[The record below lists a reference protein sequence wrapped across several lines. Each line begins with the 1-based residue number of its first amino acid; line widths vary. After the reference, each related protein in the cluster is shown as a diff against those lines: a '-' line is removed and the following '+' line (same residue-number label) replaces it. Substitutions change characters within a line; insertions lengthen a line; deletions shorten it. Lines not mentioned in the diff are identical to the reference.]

1 MLRITINTNAFKL
14 PLTEFNMFTNSSTF
28 FKILVAIDGSEKS
41 IKAVE
46 YAIEL
51 ANNEKPS
58 VQLIAVTV
66 IELGKLNLSTFLAAP
81 TFGLKELE
89 EKKKQAKE
97 WLSNTEKLIQHKGK
111 NIEFKSCI
119 LEDPT
124 LRVSSL
130 IINHAEHEN
139 VNLIIVGNRGNKGFK
154 RMLLGSVASD
164 IVTYA
169 HCPVLVV
176 K

>member
-1 MLRITINTNAFKL
+1 MS
-14 PLTEFNMFTNSSTF
+14 TENSRF

-41 IKAVE
+41 MKAAE
-46 YAIEL
+46 YTIDNITINQK
-51 ANNEKPS
+51 AN

-66 IELGKLNLSTFLAAP
+66 LELVKLNLSTFIAAP
-81 TFGLKELE
+81 TFGLEDLE
-89 EKKKQAKE
+89 DKRKQAKE
-97 WLSNTEKLIQHKGK
+97 WLSNIEKLIQRKDT
-111 NIEFKSCI
+111 NIKFKSDI

-124 LRVSSL
+124 LKVSSL
-130 IINHAEHEN
+130 LINYAESEN
-139 VNLIIVGNRGNKGFK
+139 VDLIAVGNRGRHGFK
-154 RMLLGSVASD
+154 RLLLGSVASD

>member
-1 MLRITINTNAFKL
+1 MSSEN
-14 PLTEFNMFTNSSTF
+14 STF

-41 IKAVE
+41 IKAAE
-46 YAIEL
+46 YAIDI
-51 ANNEKPS
+51 AISEKTK

-66 IELGKLNLSTFLAAP
+66 IELLKLNLSTFIAAP
-81 TFGLKELE
+81 TFGVEDLE
-89 EKKKQAKE
+89 GKRKQAKE
-97 WLSNTEKLIQHKGK
+97 WLSNIEKIIQQKGK

-119 LEDPT
+119 LQDPT

-130 IINHAEHEN
+130 IINHAESEN
-139 VNLIIVGNRGNKGFK
+139 VNLIVVGNRGRKGFK
-154 RMLLGSVASD
+154 KMLLGSVASD

>member
-1 MLRITINTNAFKL
+1 MSSEN
-14 PLTEFNMFTNSSTF
+14 STF

-46 YAIEL
+46 YAI
-51 ANNEKPS
+51 AIAINQKAK

-66 IELGKLNLSTFLAAP
+66 LDLLKHNLSTFIAAP
-81 TFGLKELE
+81 TFGVKDLE

-97 WLSNTEKLIQHKGK
+97 WLGNIEKLIQQKGK
-111 NIEFKSCI
+111 NIEFKSYI
-119 LEDPT
+119 FEDPT

-130 IINHAEHEN
+130 IINHAEREN
-139 VNLIIVGNRGNKGFK
+139 VNSIVVGNRGNKGFK

-164 IVTYA
+164 IITYA

>member
-1 MLRITINTNAFKL
+1 MSSEN
-14 PLTEFNMFTNSSTF
+14 STF

-41 IKAVE
+41 IKAAE
-46 YAIEL
+46 YAI
-51 ANNEKPS
+51 AIAINQKAK

-66 IELGKLNLSTFLAAP
+66 LDLLKLNLSTFIAAP
-81 TFGLKELE
+81 TFGVKDLE
-89 EKKKQAKE
+89 EKKEQAKK
-97 WLSNTEKLIQHKGK
+97 WLSSIEKLIQQKGK

-130 IINHAEHEN
+130 IINYAEHEN

-164 IVTYA
+164 IITYA

>member
-1 MLRITINTNAFKL
+1 MSSEN
-14 PLTEFNMFTNSSTF
+14 STF

-41 IKAVE
+41 IKAAE
-46 YAIEL
+46 YAIDI
-51 ANNEKPS
+51 AISQKAK
-58 VQLIAVTV
+58 VQLLAVTV
-66 IELGKLNLSTFLAAP
+66 IELLKLNLSTFIAAP
-81 TFGLKELE
+81 TFGVEDLE
-89 EKKKQAKE
+89 VKRKQVKE
-97 WLSNTEKLIQHKGK
+97 WLSNIEKIIQEKGK
-111 NIEFKSCI
+111 NIEFKSYI

-130 IINHAEHEN
+130 IINHAEGEN
-139 VNLIIVGNRGNKGFK
+139 VNLIVVGNRGRKGFK

>member
-1 MLRITINTNAFKL
+1 MSTDN
-14 PLTEFNMFTNSSTF
+14 STF
-28 FKILVAIDGSEKS
+28 FKILIAIDGSETS
-41 IKAVE
+41 IKAAE
-46 YAIEL
+46 YALDYI
-51 ANNEKPS
+51 AINQKPN

-66 IELGKLNLSTFLAAP
+66 IELVKLNLSTFIAAP
-81 TFGLKELE
+81 TFGLKDLE
-89 EKKKQAKE
+89 EKRKQAKE
-97 WLSNTEKLIQHKGK
+97 SISNIEKLIQQKGK
-111 NIEFKSCI
+111 NLEFKSYI

-130 IINHAEHEN
+130 IINQAEMEH
-139 VNLIIVGNRGNKGFK
+139 VNLIVVGNRGRKGFK

>member
-1 MLRITINTNAFKL
+1 MLRKTIYTNDFAY
-14 PLTEFNMFTNSSTF
+14 PLGEFNMSTSKSTF

-41 IKAVE
+41 MKAAE
-46 YAIEL
+46 YAIDI
-51 ANNEKPS
+51 AINQKTN

-66 IELGKLNLSTFLAAP
+66 IELLKLNLSTFVAAP
-81 TFGLKELE
+81 TFGLEDLE
-89 EKKKQAKE
+89 GKRKQAKE
-97 WLSNTEKLIQHKGK
+97 WLRNIEKLIQQKGK
-111 NIEFKSCI
+111 NIEFKSYI

-130 IINHAEHEN
+130 IINRAESEN
-139 VNLIIVGNRGNKGFK
+139 VNLIVVGNRGRKGFK

>member
-1 MLRITINTNAFKL
+1 MSTDN
-14 PLTEFNMFTNSSTF
+14 STF
-28 FKILVAIDGSEKS
+28 FKILIAIDGSETS
-41 IKAVE
+41 IKAAE
-46 YAIEL
+46 YALDYI
-51 ANNEKPS
+51 AINQKQN

-66 IELGKLNLSTFLAAP
+66 IELVKLNLSTFIAAP
-81 TFGLKELE
+81 TFGLKDLE
-89 EKKKQAKE
+89 EKRKQAKE
-97 WLSNTEKLIQHKGK
+97 SISNIEKLIQQKGK
-111 NIEFKSCI
+111 NLEFKSYI

-130 IINHAEHEN
+130 IINQAEMEH
-139 VNLIIVGNRGNKGFK
+139 VNLIVVGNRGRKGFK